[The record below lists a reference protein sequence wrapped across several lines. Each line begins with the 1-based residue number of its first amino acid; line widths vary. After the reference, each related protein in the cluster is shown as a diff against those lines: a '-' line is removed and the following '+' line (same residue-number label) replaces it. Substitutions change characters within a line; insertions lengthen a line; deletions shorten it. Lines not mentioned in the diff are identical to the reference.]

1 MYNNW
6 CRDNVRGVRDSFY
19 EVVGSIFQV
28 VAVHLYFHFYAA
40 SFVALTFAIK
50 KIDISVAYAIWSGVG
65 TALIALVGI
74 LYFKEAATM
83 LKFASIFL
91 IIAGVAGLRIG
102 SSTTSIPFVSL
113 RAVVCA
119 SSHSMP
125 RGYGR
130 DTLNLRLLRDVSTE
144 MCVFVVVRSTCAGG
158 T

>member
-1 MYNNW
+1 MKYW
-6 CRDNVRGVRDSFY
+6 IILGVAIML
-19 EVVGSIFQV
+19 EVSGTVSMKLSDGFSKLWPSIFI
-28 VAVHLYFHFYAA
+28 FIFYAA

-102 SSTTSIPFVSL
+102 SS
-113 RAVVCA
+113 
-119 SSHSMP
+119 
-125 RGYGR
+125 
-130 DTLNLRLLRDVSTE
+130 N
-144 MCVFVVVRSTCAGG
+144 
-158 T
+158 